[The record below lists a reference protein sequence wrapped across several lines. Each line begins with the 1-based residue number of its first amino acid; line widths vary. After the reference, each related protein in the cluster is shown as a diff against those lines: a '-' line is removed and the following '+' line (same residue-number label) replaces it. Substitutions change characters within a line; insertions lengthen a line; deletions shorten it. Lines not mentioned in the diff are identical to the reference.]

1 MGSTPS
7 RSRRRG
13 TLSRVSQGTYVLIS
27 THILPEVSIT
37 CERVIIIN
45 EVRIV
50 AEDRIENLSTSVSG
64 SKRFRMEVEG
74 PSKDIAERLRRVKGV
89 LKVQYDDSRFI
100 IETNPGEDP
109 RSRMMQEI
117 VKGGWTMLSL

>member
-1 MGSTPS
+1 
-7 RSRRRG
+7 
-13 TLSRVSQGTYVLIS
+13 
-27 THILPEVSIT
+27 VSIT